1 MEDGGGT
8 WVSAL
13 LLAILFQDR
22 DFIQAGATMRVIP
35 SLAIL
40 LRSDEV
46 IDRYFAAQSL
56 ASLVC
61 KGSRGTFLAV
71 ANSGAAGGLLPL
83 LGSGESDI
91 SNHVELT
98 EEFSL
103 ICNAD
108 QVILEC
114 LFRVDD
120 IRVGATARKSILALV
135 ELLKPMPDRPG
146 APPLA
151 LGLLTQIVNQLIA
164 VLRLGSRS
172 ARYNPSRVLQGLFEA
187 ENIKYSDVA
196 RKAIQPLVELL
207 SVGTEKEQQA
217 AICALI
223 KLS

>member
-22 DFIQAGATMRVIP
+22 DVIRAGSKLRAIP

-46 IDRYFAAQSL
+46 IDRYFAAQAL

-61 KGSRGTFLAV
+61 NGSRGTLLAV

-103 ICNAD
+103 ICNPD
-108 QVILEC
+108 QVILER

-120 IRVGATARKSILALV
+120 IRVGATARKSIPALV

-172 ARYNPSRVLQGLFEA
+172 TRYNAARALQGLFEA

-196 RKAIQPLVELL
+196 RQAIQPLVELL